1 MAHVGCIVCSSAPYP
16 TKLATEGEVQSLSVA
31 QSRMKMVVL
40 VRPDHL
46 EDDGAI
52 LAADVRLELGE
63 EVGCAGAGTCV
74 SAELLKASN

>member
-1 MAHVGCIVCSSAPYP
+1 
-16 TKLATEGEVQSLSVA
+16 
-31 QSRMKMVVL
+31 MKMVVL